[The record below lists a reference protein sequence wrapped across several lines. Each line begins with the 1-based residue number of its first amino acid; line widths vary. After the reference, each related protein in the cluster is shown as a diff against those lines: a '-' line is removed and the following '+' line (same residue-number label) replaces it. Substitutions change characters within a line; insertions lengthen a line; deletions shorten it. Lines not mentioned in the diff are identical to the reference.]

1 MSGLSRRLLA
11 ACVLL
16 GLGAV
21 CSAQNDTKKEAGRN
35 PKVDSRSAKK
45 GEAKQSQRDL
55 NNSQSGILYGDDFAY
70 TISAP
75 KGWIMDDETARTSGL
90 SVVFYRKG
98 ETWVKGKAVMYV
110 NVLGRKQGA
119 TAKKAI
125 ANDIAEFKERNPKI
139 KITQDKTL
147 QTGDRRNAVTYVF
160 SHVDDKTSDER
171 VSYVEMPTVVLLI
184 ALTSQ
189 TSKDYKNAVADHTA
203 LVQSIGYLGV
213 DKGGKGDKK
222 VMQTSVPLSV
232 KCSIEGWFGKGYSWN
247 LEVGPDGAAKLL
259 IKRYPRVKQ
268 RRFTVTAAQ
277 FAELDKAVD
286 AEHYF
291 ELRSKYGGVVPDG
304 STRTLTI
311 QRGDQ
316 SKTVTLNYLR
326 VEDPQ
331 LPEIKRAVRVWNI
344 IRKWFSDAEAVD
356 LRPYDRRLLNAP
368 AQS

>member
-222 VMQTSVPLSV
+222 VPV
-232 KCSIEGWFGKGYSWN
+232 KPAKKTPTVIGYWYMGTATGSDCN
-247 LEVGPDGAAKLL
+247 LRIDSDH
-259 IKRYPRVKQ
+259 RMRVQ
-268 RRFTVTAAQ
+268 
-277 FAELDKAVD
+277 
-286 AEHYF
+286 
-291 ELRSKYGGVVPDG
+291 YGGCYHQDRPLFASWVLKDDVIQIVGSKELATKLGTYLRLHFHKGNLILVPERE
-304 STRTLTI
+304 TRTVSL
-311 QRGDQ
+311 QG
-316 SKTVTLNYLR
+316 YLR
-326 VEDPQ
+326 DHCFWHNLLGSKGLQ
-331 LPEIKRAVRVWNI
+331 LPR
-344 IRKWFSDAEAVD
+344 DAW
-356 LRPYDRRLLNAP
+356 Y
-368 AQS
+368 QQ